1 MKKTAIVFLRVSK
14 REQIHQRQ
22 ITNIQEYATKHSI
35 EIKEW
40 IKIKISGSKVKEY
53 KDLIYDTAI
62 KHKVDYVMFEEVSR
76 IGREI
81 STTTTLKKQCHDKG
95 IGFLITSQHLNTMPD
110 GKKVDA
116 TQDMI
121 VNQYLNFAECWAKLH
136 GDRIMGGQRASKK
149 KIGRPKGIKA
159 SPLLI
164 LEIRKGNKK
173 ILDAL
178 KRYHQIKPKLSI
190 RKIAKQLSNDKKT
203 VHASQV
209 FRIKKLAIAEGLLK
223 A

>member
-14 REQIHQRQ
+14 QEQIHQRQ
-22 ITNIQEYATKHSI
+22 VDGVKDYATKHSI

-76 IGREI
+76 IGRDI

-136 GDRIMGGQRASKK
+136 GDRIVGGQRASKK
-149 KIGRPKGIKA
+149 KIGRPKGKA
-159 SPLLI
+159 SSLLI